1 MVKIRGIWFQN
12 PITRVTVVN
21 QSGYIATRDERGNI
35 NTVGEA
41 CTGGSFYTWQEL
53 SITEVEAK
61 KSWMIPTAMKEYEGE
76 VFSCVTLTECDIIL
90 QLSWS
95 RFRLGLLP
103 QSRSFARIGV
113 ARLGLNPTRRRLRKK
128 ESRTFSSRCA

>member
-21 QSGYIATRDERGNI
+21 QSGYIATRDEHGNV

-41 CTGGSFYTWQEL
+41 CPGGSFFTWQEL

-61 KSWMIPTAMKEYEGE
+61 KSWMIPTVSEEYKGE
-76 VFSCVTLTECDIIL
+76 VFSCVTLTEC
-90 QLSWS
+90 
-95 RFRLGLLP
+95 
-103 QSRSFARIGV
+103 V
-113 ARLGLNPTRRRLRKK
+113 
-128 ESRTFSSRCA
+128 